1 MAFRAMT
8 NSAALAIGVHL
19 HMVETD
25 APASFPI
32 IIDPG
37 TLFAIGFHP
46 FTGRELAAQV
56 VQVVGQHVG
65 FSVEDGSSWEMSPLV
80 HGQDLG
86 PTVQSSAG
94 VRCSDWVIRREVD
107 AF

>member
-37 TLFAIGFHP
+37 TLFSIGFHP
-46 FTGRELAAQV
+46 FTSRELAAQV
-56 VQVVGQHVG
+56 VRVVAQNVG
-65 FSVEDGSSWEMSPLV
+65 FSVDGRLVVGDVTVGSWA
-80 HGQDLG
+80 G
-86 PTVQSSAG
+86 PRPYRAIFG
-94 VRCSDWVIRREVD
+94 WRP
-107 AF
+107 FF